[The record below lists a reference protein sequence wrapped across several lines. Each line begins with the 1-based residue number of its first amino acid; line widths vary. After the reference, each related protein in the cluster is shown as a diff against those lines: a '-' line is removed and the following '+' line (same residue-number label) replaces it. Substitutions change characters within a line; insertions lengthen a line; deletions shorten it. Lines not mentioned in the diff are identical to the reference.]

1 MLASRKGSTSQV
13 AGRITST
20 RGRDAGNSLMKPPP
34 IPSKGPKAS
43 APTYIHFVYSQ
54 CVSDSFN
61 KYGIV
66 LSREPEFKYSTKDI
80 WIRGLPEMYR
90 DMIYFQDFHQR
101 LQTMKLLRVPR
112 AKLLSL
118 MSDLGCGTTMLRA
131 VAAAYRSTQM
141 VLCTAVISASIGVRQ
156 GSPTSC
162 LLFILLVNQLIR
174 DLKEK
179 CAPDDFLQWSHCLL
193 FIDDAVIMVTTKGSA
208 LKKIPVLQGFC
219 ENSG

>member
-43 APTYIHFVYSQ
+43 APTYIRFVYSQ

-66 LSREPEFKYSTKDI
+66 LSREPEFKYPTKDI

-101 LQTMKLLRVPR
+101 LQTMKLLQASKRT
-112 AKLLSL
+112 KLAQRFPQQRISR
-118 MSDLGCGTTMLRA
+118 MSVTGKLDDLQPTK
-131 VAAAYRSTQM
+131 
-141 VLCTAVISASIGVRQ
+141 RQ
-156 GSPTSC
+156 NTLDQP
-162 LLFILLVNQLIR
+162 
-174 DLKEK
+174 K
-179 CAPDDFLQWSHCLL
+179 
-193 FIDDAVIMVTTKGSA
+193 TTKPPSNTKLPPLFVTYEPSNASRGISKWVDYKVHMTNLCHRQA
-208 LKKIPVLQGFC
+208 WRFTRERTCDINHIMCSTIHIPPKH
-219 ENSG
+219 